1 MKPVQK
7 HIKFN
12 KKYIDKD
19 ALNVVKTIHKAGYEA
34 YFVGGCVR
42 DLLLG
47 LEPKDF
53 DIATSARPEQI
64 NKLFSRS
71 RLIGRRFL
79 IVHVV
84 FSARKF
90 IEVATFRSG
99 KVTTDKSGTVVRDN
113 SYGNIE
119 DDVFRRDFNINALY
133 YDVINSNVIDYVGG
147 LDDLSKR
154 EIHMIGKPSDRFH
167 QDPVRMIRA
176 VRFEVKLKASL
187 SEDILKAI
195 RIQANLLENVSP
207 ARLYEECIKLFHNER
222 SLDVFNNL
230 EKYGLMPHLFNQT
243 KKTEFIE
250 KALLNTSIRIKNNRP
265 VTPAFLFAVFLWQA
279 QNERYE
285 LIKKNIKS
293 NYIAMTQASEE
304 VILEQIKQTSL
315 PRWLT
320 SRVKDIWILQT
331 KLERRQPKKVKQ
343 LLLNPRFRIAYDFL
357 LLRSQS
363 TNPELIKIAEFWT
376 KKQIS

>member
-7 HIKFN
+7 YIKFN

-19 ALNVVKTIHKAGYEA
+19 ALHVVKTIHKAGYEA

-53 DIATSARPEQI
+53 DIVTSARPEQI

-113 SYGNIE
+113 SYGSIE

-133 YDVINSNVIDYVGG
+133 YDVINSKVIDYVGG
-147 LDDLSKR
+147 LDDLSER
-154 EIHMIGKPSDRFH
+154 EIHMIGKPSERFQ

-222 SLDVFNNL
+222 SLDVFDNL

-250 KALLNTSIRIKNNRP
+250 KALLNTSVRIKNNRP

>member
-7 HIKFN
+7 YIKFN

-147 LDDLSKR
+147 LDDLSER
-154 EIHMIGKPSDRFH
+154 EIHMIGKPSERFQ

-222 SLDVFNNL
+222 SLDVFDNL

>member
-7 HIKFN
+7 YIKFN

-113 SYGNIE
+113 SYGSIE

-133 YDVINSNVIDYVGG
+133 YDVINSTVIDYVGG
-147 LDDLSKR
+147 LDDLSER
-154 EIHMIGKPSDRFH
+154 EIHMIGKPSERFQ

-222 SLDVFNNL
+222 SLDVFDNL

>member
-7 HIKFN
+7 YIKFN

-53 DIATSARPEQI
+53 DIVTSAKPEQI

-113 SYGNIE
+113 SYGSIE

-133 YDVINSNVIDYVGG
+133 YDVINSKVIDYVGG
-147 LDDLSKR
+147 LDDLSER
-154 EIHMIGKPSDRFH
+154 EIHMIGKPSERFQ

>member
-7 HIKFN
+7 YIKFN

-113 SYGNIE
+113 SYGSIE

-147 LDDLSKR
+147 LDDLSER
-154 EIHMIGKPSDRFH
+154 EIHMIGKPSERFQ

-222 SLDVFNNL
+222 SLDVFDNL

-293 NYIAMTQASEE
+293 DYIAMTQASEE

-320 SRVKDIWILQT
+320 SRVKDIWMLQT